1 MRESRADTGRA
12 LGYAL
17 LLHALMFAAMF
28 AGLWWT
34 RSAAPL
40 SVAGAP
46 IEAELIDAGDLSA
59 KMQRVLRQRPEPV
72 QPYPQPLPE
81 PVEEQAAPLPQ
92 PLPEPAPQDAATPQ
106 QRQAQERVAEPAPV
120 EQEEVR
126 ADAISADI
134 REREQEARR
143 KQEQIDLTERERA
156 AAAEQQR
163 RLAAQQDA
171 QRQQQLDEIRKQREK
186 LSREIQQREARLQQI
201 ADRNAALAS
210 QQQAQQPSRQA
221 GAVSGNNG
229 ENDADLRARYVAAI
243 QRVVQSN
250 WTRPDNVPDL
260 PCRVTIV
267 QLPGGEVISAEV
279 EAGCPYDDLGK
290 RSVEAAVLKAQ
301 PLPYAGY
308 ESVFDRRLNFTFRPA
323 PGQ

>member
-1 MRESRADTGRA
+1 MRESRADTNRA

-17 LLHALMFAAMF
+17 LLHTLVFVAMF
-28 AGLWWT
+28 MGLWWT
-34 RSAAPL
+34 RSGAPV

-46 IEAELIDAGDLSA
+46 IEAELIDVGDLSA
-59 KMQRVLRQRPEPV
+59 KMQRVLQQRPQPVEPH
-72 QPYPQPLPE
+72 PEPLPE
-81 PVEEQAAPLPQ
+81 PIEEEATPLPQ
-92 PLPEPAPQDAATPQ
+92 PLPEPSPQDANTPQ
-106 QRQAQERVAEPAPV
+106 QRRAQERVVEPDAI

-126 ADAISADI
+126 ADAISAEI

-143 KQEQIDLTERERA
+143 KQEQIDLTERERVA
-156 AAAEQQR
+156 EAEQQR
-163 RLAAQQDA
+163 RLAQQQEA
-171 QRQQQLDEIRKQREK
+171 ERQQKLEDIRKQREK
-186 LSREIQQREARLQQI
+186 LNREIQQREARLQQI
-201 ADRNAALAS
+201 ADRNAANAS
-210 QQQAQQPSRQA
+210 AQQAQENQ
-221 GAVSGNNG
+221 GAPAAGNNG
-229 ENDADLRARYVAAI
+229 QDDADLRARYVAAI
-243 QRVVQSN
+243 QRVVQGN

-279 EAGCPYDDLGK
+279 ESGCPYDELGK

-308 ESVFDRRLNFTFRPA
+308 EPVFERRLNFKFRPG